1 MSIKKMLILV
11 SALGLL
17 LFSCRPADPLQRLK
31 ADVETEFARSPGTF
45 ALAFLD
51 LQDSSRQ
58 LLINDTLRF
67 HAASTMKTPVM
78 IELFRQVAGNR
89 FRMTD
94 SVPVINAFY
103 SIVDSSVYSMGIGED
118 SEEELYGRIGRNAT
132 LFDLTTAMITY
143 SSNLATNILIG
154 YVGAENV
161 TRTMRQLGAPY
172 IEVLRGVEDQK
183 AYDLGLSNTTTAY
196 DLMRIFEKIGRE
208 KAVTPEASRTMIT
221 ILEGQKFNE
230 IIPAKLPPGVRVAH
244 KTGWITGVSH
254 DSALVMLPD
263 GRRYVLVLLS
273 KDWEDNDLATDIMS
287 NVSRLVYDYF
297 TGT

>member
-1 MSIKKMLILV
+1 MEFWIFEADQKTATMSIKKMLILV

-132 LFDLTTAMITY
+132 LFDMTTAMITRTAKAIRT
-143 SSNLATNILIG
+143 ATAI
-154 YVGAENV
+154 
-161 TRTMRQLGAPY
+161 
-172 IEVLRGVEDQK
+172 
-183 AYDLGLSNTTTAY
+183 
-196 DLMRIFEKIGRE
+196 
-208 KAVTPEASRTMIT
+208 VTPRDRSARPMRRGWKAAGSS
-221 ILEGQKFNE
+221 
-230 IIPAKLPPGVRVAH
+230 RVA
-244 KTGWITGVSH
+244 
-254 DSALVMLPD
+254 A
-263 GRRYVLVLLS
+263 
-273 KDWEDNDLATDIMS
+273 
-287 NVSRLVYDYF
+287 
-297 TGT
+297 